1 MGFSFA
7 AYPGIEKLL
16 LLSAAVV
23 VFVVVAACAKLLG
36 RTASQRNQHQSGA
49 IEFLSDQDP
58 NSLRYTGAG
67 PGIQGFGIYAGGV
80 RIAHDHID
88 DD

>member
-1 MGFSFA
+1 MSFSFA

-23 VFVVVAACAKLLG
+23 VFVVIAACTRFLG
-36 RTASQRNQHQSGA
+36 RTVSQRNQHQSGS
-49 IEFLSDQDP
+49 IDFLPDHDP
-58 NSLRYTGAG
+58 NSLSYTGAG

-80 RIAHDHID
+80 RIANDHID